1 MEAVWYYVV
10 GGTRHGPV
18 TFDELCAK
26 AAAGAFGPDA
36 LVWQPAFD
44 SEWRKAGDVEG
55 LFEKKAPPA
64 PPPRQQEFAEW
75 ATAPSSALTGV
86 GGARPSC
93 LAAASQAFDRMV
105 LLLFRPFNI
114 ERWFSIGF
122 CAWLAYLGTQ
132 SGGGNFKNDLKGKL
146 NDGSPESFKQFVDKG
161 LDSHFALSLDVA
173 EWAVVA
179 GAVAVVLLFAFLFCW
194 IRSRGDFMF
203 LHRWYAPNAP
213 IGQCWASSRSVG
225 RELFAWRV
233 YFCLISV
240 LLFVLIVV
248 AAYVTV
254 VQPYMA
260 AGKEWGDALTR
271 AAIGCGTAAV
281 LLSLA
286 VQCVAHLTKAF
297 VVPVMYWHG
306 VSASRAWLSVF
317 SLCNQYPFA
326 VLGYLLCG
334 IGCWIA
340 AVFAILAVVLLTCCL
355 AAIPLILPYI
365 SAVAM
370 LPVSFFFRG
379 YSVCFLSQWR
389 PELVPETKGRF

>member
-1 MEAVWYYVV
+1 MEAIWYYVTS
-10 GGTRHGPV
+10 GTRHGPV
-18 TFDELCAK
+18 TFDELRAK

-44 SEWRKAGDVEG
+44 SEWRKAGEVEG
-55 LFEKKAPPA
+55 VFEKKAPPA
-64 PPPRQQEFAEW
+64 PPPQFAEW
-75 ATAPSSALTGV
+75 THAPSSALTGV

-93 LAAASQAFDRMV
+93 RAAILQAYDRMV

-122 CAWLAYLGTQ
+122 CAWLAYLGNQ
-132 SGGGNFKNDLKGKL
+132 GASGHVNGKTPSAEFTPGIIRQQIDQRL
-146 NDGSPESFKQFVDKG
+146 DTLFASPPG
-161 LDSHFALSLDVA
+161 MA
-173 EWAVVA
+173 ELTVIA
-179 GAVAVVLLFAFLFCW
+179 GAVAFMLVFALLCCW
-194 IRSRGDFMF
+194 LRSRGDFMF

-240 LLFVLIVV
+240 LLFVLIAV

-306 VSASRAWLSVF
+306 VSASRAWFSVF

-334 IGCWIA
+334 IACGIA
-340 AVFAILAVVLLTCCL
+340 AGFAILAAVLATCCVGI
-355 AAIPLILPYI
+355 IPLMLPYI
-365 SAVAM
+365 SAVTV
-370 LPVSFFFRG
+370 LPVTFFFRG

-389 PELVPETKGRF
+389 PELVPGERGDSF